1 MAQDFKQAQT
11 ALPAN
16 YSTPQGNLSVS

>member
-1 MAQDFKQAQT
+1 MAQDFKQAQA